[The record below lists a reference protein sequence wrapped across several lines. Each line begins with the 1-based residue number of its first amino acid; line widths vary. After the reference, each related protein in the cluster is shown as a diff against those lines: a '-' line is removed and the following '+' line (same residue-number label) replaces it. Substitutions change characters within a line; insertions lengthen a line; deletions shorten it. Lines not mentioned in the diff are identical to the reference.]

1 MKHFS
6 ILAILFAA
14 TSANAA
20 ETLTL
25 AGAVERALAADPA
38 ISIASA
44 ERDEAAAAASEVRS
58 VRDAQVTLNGSVF
71 EHEEPMVVSPIHGFT
86 PGQLPDFDRT
96 LIQSSLTS
104 TYLLWDGG
112 AARARIRQANAL
124 TATAAESIEAAREA
138 IIARTVGAY
147 FSVLTAST
155 TLEAHDVRLRAIDS
169 ELARVRL
176 LDEAGKV
183 PAVETFRAEAAR
195 AAAEADRSIAAAE
208 LDAAERELARLTRL
222 PPAEAAAANLAP
234 PSPSMPNVEDRSA
247 VESAALQ
254 RSVPVRR
261 ATLRADAQRAA
272 VASARASRKPLL
284 NLAGSVLEFG
294 DGDGDF
300 TFEWNAGMQLRFFLL
315 DGGAARARI
324 ARATAALYAAEAR
337 IDAAREDVL
346 RSLDRAFNDLQQA
359 SAAAGSLERAAAQF
373 SEVARVERLRLDH
386 GAGTQAEYLRAESDL
401 TATRAALARA
411 RHRQL
416 MAQVELARIGGAL
429 DPRWIAEHFR
439 SQQ

>member
-6 ILAILFAA
+6 LFVLLLAAG
-14 TSANAA
+14 SARAA

-25 AGAVERALAADPA
+25 AGAVQRALAADPA

-44 ERDEAAAAASEVRS
+44 ERDEAAAAAREVRS

-112 AARARIRQANAL
+112 AARARIRQADAL
-124 TATAAESIEAAREA
+124 TATAAESIDAARQGV
-138 IIARTVGAY
+138 IARTVSAY
-147 FSVLTAST
+147 LSVITAAT
-155 TLEAHDVRLRAIDS
+155 TLQAHDLRLRAIDT

-176 LDEAGKV
+176 LDQAGKV
-183 PAVETFRAEAAR
+183 PAVETYRAEAAR
-195 AAAEADRSIAAAE
+195 AAAEADRSIAAAD

-222 PPAEAAAANLAP
+222 PPDEVSAANLIP
-234 PSPSMPNVEDRSA
+234 PSPSMPSVDDRRA

-272 VASARASRKPLL
+272 VASAQASRKPTV

-300 TFEWNAGMQLRFFLL
+300 TFEWNAGMQMRFSVL

-324 ARATAALYAAEAR
+324 ARATAALHAAEAQ
-337 IDAAREDVL
+337 IDAARDDVL
-346 RSLDRAFNDLQQA
+346 RSLDRAFNDLEQA
-359 SAAAGSLERAAAQF
+359 TAAAGSLERAEAQF
-373 SEVARVERLRLDH
+373 AEVARVERLRLDH

-401 TATRAALARA
+401 TAARAALSRA

-416 MAQVELARIGGAL
+416 LAQVDLARIGGNL
-429 DPRWIAEHFR
+429 DPQWIDVHFR
-439 SQQ
+439 SLQ